1 MVKTLLIEEYAMPG
15 IRIALCRSTLNM
27 LNEIARKAQHRGDLR
42 TVRRVDAILAL
53 ANGHPPLVIA
63 CILSVSEE
71 AIRLWGNAF
80 VLKGPN
86 GLVSNKPPGRPGKL
100 TKSQKQQFSEILTAG
115 PSAAGFTGACWRS
128 PMIQRL
134 IYERFGVFYSVCYI
148 AQLLKNMGFSYQ
160 KATFVS
166 DHKDPEKRKDWLEKT
181 WPEIIK
187 HAKERHAAI
196 LFGDEASFP
205 QWGTLTYT
213 WAKRGQQPT
222 IKTSGIRK
230 GYKVLGLID
239 YFTGR
244 FFYSAQHERLV
255 SETYASFL
263 RSVLDKTDGHIILVQ
278 DGARYHTSKAMQAFF
293 NENKERLTV
302 FQLPSYSPDYNP
314 IEKLWKEIKKDGT
327 HLHYFPTF
335 DDLVLKVE
343 EVLLNFSNSCRKVL
357 SLFGFYNELTASL
370 GSAE

>member
-1 MVKTLLIEEYAMPG
+1 MPG
-15 IRIALCRSTLNM
+15 IRISLTTSTSSM
-27 LNEIARKAQHRGDLR
+27 LHEMVRNAQQRGDLR
-42 TVRRVDAILAL
+42 TVRRVNGVVAV
-53 ANGHPPLVIA
+53 ANGYSPLVIA
-63 CILSVSEE
+63 SILNVCAE
-71 AIRLWGNAF
+71 AIRLWVKAF
-80 VLKGPN
+80 MLKGPD
-86 GLVSNKPPGRPGKL
+86 GLKSNKPPGRPVKL
-100 TKSQKQQFSEILTAG
+100 TKSQKQQLDAILTAG

-128 PMIQRL
+128 PMIQGL
-134 IYERFGVFYSVCYI
+134 IYKRFGVCYSVCYI

-160 KATFVS
+160 KAAFVS
-166 DHKDPEKRKDWLEKT
+166 DHKDPEKRREWLERT

-187 HAKERHAAI
+187 LANEKQAAV

-244 FFYSAQHERLV
+244 FFYSAQEGRLT
-255 SETYASFL
+255 SETYAAFL
-263 RSVLDKTDGHIILVQ
+263 QSVLDKTHGHLVLVQ

-293 NENKERLTV
+293 EKNQHRLTV
-302 FQLPSYSPDYNP
+302 FALPSYSPDYNP

-327 HLHYFPTF
+327 HLHHFPTF
-335 DDLVLKVE
+335 NDLVVKVE
-343 EVLLNFSNSCRKVL
+343 EVLLKFSNARQKVL
-357 SLFGFYNELTASL
+357 SLFGFYNELTDAL
-370 GSAE
+370 DSAA